1 MNSNASY
8 IDEGSALLKYQ
19 GYLYRIRN
27 IVMTDYEWESQTVQ

>member
-19 GYLYRIRN
+19 GYLHRIRN